1 LIAVLVVG
9 GLAAMSLHR
18 GAGSRPA
25 APTVA
30 FVVALRTFESQSVA
44 LADQASVQ
52 ASTSRLQDA
61 ARTVADDSRT
71 VDADLWALLDR
82 WQIPGV
88 QRLPGA
94 GVGGGGP
101 VAGLRH
107 ACALVANDEL
117 ALLSTA
123 KGPAFDQGFVSAW
136 IAHADNAEIALKQAP
151 SLSVARE
158 ATARLAKDV
167 SVLAAV

>member
-1 LIAVLVVG
+1 
-9 GLAAMSLHR
+9 
-18 GAGSRPA
+18 
-25 APTVA
+25 
-30 FVVALRTFESQSVA
+30 
-44 LADQASVQ
+44 
-52 ASTSRLQDA
+52 
-61 ARTVADDSRT
+61 
-71 VDADLWALLDR
+71 
-82 WQIPGV
+82 
-88 QRLPGA
+88 
-94 GVGGGGP
+94 
-101 VAGLRH
+101 
-107 ACALVANDEL
+107 VANDEL